1 MERSIR
7 MTATAVTQSGGSTWF
22 DSFQRNAYFFKPAIV
37 ATLITGLYLHISVL
51 FLGHRLVVDYI
62 ATPQLDM
69 LLAIPMTYGAIL
81 SWILWRRVVHPS
93 GWHRFVY
100 GVLAVYFTISIPF
113 HARTYLAGNTE
124 VFLKFPVWYSA
135 MLLPYL
141 TGLLVFAWR
150 LQFKP
155 R

>member
-1 MERSIR
+1 
-7 MTATAVTQSGGSTWF
+7 MTNAVLTAPGSSTWF
-22 DSFQRNAYFFKPAIV
+22 DDVKRNGYYFKPAII
-37 ATLITGLYLHISVL
+37 ATLITGLYLHLSVL
-51 FLGHRLVVDYI
+51 FPGHRLVVDYI

-69 LLAIPMTYGAIL
+69 LLAIPMTYGAVM
-81 SWILWRRVVHPS
+81 SWILWRRVIHPT

-100 GVLAVYFTISIPF
+100 GVLAVYFTISVPF
-113 HARTYLAGNTE
+113 HVRTYLVGNTE
-124 VFLKFPVWYSA
+124 VFLRFPVWYSA

-141 TGLLVFAWR
+141 AGLLVFSWR

>member
-1 MERSIR
+1 MNS
-7 MTATAVTQSGGSTWF
+7 AAVAQPGPSTWL
-22 DSFQRNAYFFKPAIV
+22 DEIKRNGYYFKPAII
-37 ATLITGLYLHISVL
+37 ATLFTGIYLHVSVL

-62 ATPQLDM
+62 MTPQLDM

-81 SWILWRRVVHPS
+81 SWILWRRIVHPT

-113 HARTYLAGNTE
+113 HVRAYLTGNTN
-124 VFLKFPVWYSA
+124 VYLSFPAWYSA

-141 TGLLVFAWR
+141 AGLLVFAWR
-150 LQFKP
+150 LQIKP

>member
-1 MERSIR
+1 
-7 MTATAVTQSGGSTWF
+7 MTNAADADSNPNWF
-22 DSFQRNAYFFKPAIV
+22 DELRRNAFFFKPAII
-37 ATLITGLYLHISVL
+37 ATLFTGIYLHLSVL

-62 ATPQLDM
+62 ATPQLDR
-69 LLAIPMTYGAIL
+69 LLAIPMIYGAIL
-81 SWILWRRVVHPS
+81 SWVLWRRVKHPS

-100 GVLAVYFTISIPF
+100 AVLAVYFTISIPF
-113 HARTYLAGNTE
+113 HVRTYLTGNTE
-124 VFLKFPVWYSA
+124 VFLTFPVWYSA

-141 TGLLVFAWR
+141 VGLLVFTWR

>member
-1 MERSIR
+1 
-7 MTATAVTQSGGSTWF
+7 MTNLVINPPDTPTWF
-22 DSFQRNAYFFKPAIV
+22 EDFRSNGYYFKPAII
-37 ATLITGLYLHISVL
+37 ATLITGLYLHLSVL

-69 LLAIPMTYGAIL
+69 LLAIPMTYGAVL
-81 SWILWRRVVHPS
+81 SWILWRRVVHPNA
-93 GWHRFVY
+93 WHRFVY

-113 HARTYLAGNTE
+113 HVRTYITGNTE

-141 TGLLVFAWR
+141 AGLLVFGWR
-150 LQFKP
+150 LKFKS